1 MKCLTEK
8 RVRDGVSRYRIK
20 RQTLDRH
27 KMMIVGIIEICP
39 VWGRHNEG
47 SKRRDSLTLYPCH
60 ANLDKL
66 ICTLPVYSST
76 LR

>member
-27 KMMIVGIIEICP
+27 KDDDRGNNRDLPCVGE
-39 VWGRHNEG
+39 
-47 SKRRDSLTLYPCH
+47 TQ
-60 ANLDKL
+60 
-66 ICTLPVYSST
+66 
-76 LR
+76 